1 MNRHSQKGS
10 ALLIVLGFLSFM
22 VVSAVAF
29 AIWMRTERLPSS
41 ALRRTIANRYLV
53 KAALAQAMSRVDD
66 AIRSHI
72 FPGAWNTNDQ
82 KAAYRDMKD
91 CAYDWWESRVFMPPD
106 PEGKGTTSGDPYSR
120 YAPATKTVSVL
131 NLEAL
136 GYLPPS
142 IANDVR
148 FLSRSSWAA
157 QWDYFNFDAGR
168 YAFCAVNV
176 SDMLDITKIAADAPR
191 TSASAAHAK
200 ASGEKPAPSR
210 FSLAYLFRKNYHDS
224 KNDDFGDVTDGDLE
238 KFDQIVHTSHEW
250 LSAPLVSVMD
260 YNLSVGETTMG
271 NFYSPFVEWVTGLNS
286 KNGFYRG
293 TTVANGP
300 DVKGAERQP
309 FVTDSWFPQS
319 AGGGVTLS
327 KAPPFKK
334 NTLDTSDAN
343 DLNFALMAQ
352 EPDFWRA
359 MANDGHAFCM
369 MDQFALFDYL
379 DMNDLPVSLAM
390 PCVERE
396 PMFAALGPVGKIQV
410 EFVPPGLEPSEIV
423 DKDNKRRKYYDT
435 KIKVTATGMGLG
447 ASLVYPFKGGPAPY
461 ECKVQAFGR
470 IVFVVEELNG
480 GGAASTVS
488 LRNSKFARNF
498 RPLNEDEWTAQVDEE
513 KQFMLEEGATDGVL
527 THDSIENCM
536 LVTMPSVGEETW
548 TPRATMQRAGDCW
561 QDKFLRFKDAIPKE
575 GKTILRKVE
584 IYDVTSPTPT
594 NPKGTETLRE
604 TKYQIAL
611 CPFDANGIVV
621 RPEAIDENGELSEAA
636 FDALAARWVVR
647 PYLVTWARI
656 TRDHVFPGNA
666 GKVFTVDMV
675 PATYEDDKAFNKV
688 DNTNFKMPEV
698 NLVLG
703 NSNIQNDKDKD
714 PSPQKA
720 MPIMRFP
727 SDMTFSYSDVKDAAK
742 SGTTHKVPEK
752 DWSVKA
758 CYAVDP
764 RYNWAPENWWFD
776 SSADM
781 SGQRWHDAVFVSG
794 GTSGKGILD
803 DLVQAEY
810 DGAVSGRGDRANDPF
825 LFVSSLGYL
834 QSVGELAFLP
844 HLSDLHES
852 NKPECILGDARQ
864 DIESGSHAGKLY
876 DGKARGIG
884 EAATMPCALAAWKSY
899 QNYRTNP
906 TPNTFEFGA
915 NLYRRGLV
923 NDPQGFYINPYTQS
937 QEIMLAALANTPLD
951 YYSAAG
957 LFGNAASTASGA
969 QGQTKQSKFSD
980 GKSYMFSN
988 ARMSGRDVNKVATFL
1003 RRRFEDLAAMIEVHS
1018 ENVYAYSRAWEDMFD
1033 ALDWSGTTG
1042 CTVKEVYENLQKYYA
1057 NGGSG
1062 NINYRR
1068 RYTQANGYPDLNKFA
1083 LGGGASKVGAG
1094 ISLNV
1099 ERAVHKK
1106 DFDLD
1111 ADPLRGRYDGD
1122 DVDTKCCDTLHDVD
1136 RMFLHSFWRDCFANK
1151 QQLFLIFV
1159 RAESTALGGAG
1170 EGTPAQQGGRAVA
1183 LVWRDPMPPTVEEV
1197 YENDDK
1203 VYHKD
1208 RHPHKMRI
1216 LFYRQFD

>member
-41 ALRRTIANRYLV
+41 ALRRTVANRYLV

-66 AIRSHI
+66 AIRSHV
-72 FPGAWNTNDQ
+72 FPGAWCTNDQ
-82 KAAYRDMKD
+82 NKAYRDSKD
-91 CAYDWWESRVFMPPD
+91 CAYDWWEARVFMPPD
-106 PEGKGTTSGDPYSR
+106 PEGEGTSSGDPNSR

-148 FLSRSSWAA
+148 LLARSSWAA

-176 SDMLDITKIAADAPR
+176 SDMLDVTKIAADSPR

-200 ASGEKPAPSR
+200 ESGKKPTPSR
-210 FSLAYLFRKNYHDS
+210 FSLAYLFRNNYQNPR
-224 KNDDFGDVTDGDLE
+224 NDDFGDVSDGDLD

-260 YNLSVGETTMG
+260 YNLAVGESTMG
-271 NFYSPFVEWVTGLNS
+271 NFYSPFVEWVTGLNN
-286 KNGFYRG
+286 KNLFYRG
-293 TTVANGP
+293 AAVANAP

-309 FVTDSWFPQS
+309 FITDSWFPQS
-319 AGGGVTLS
+319 TSGGAFLS
-327 KAPPFKK
+327 RTPPFRV

-343 DLNFALMAQ
+343 DLNFALTAQ
-352 EPDFWRA
+352 EQAFWRA

-369 MDQFALFDYL
+369 MDQFSLFDYM
-379 DMNDLPVSLAM
+379 DVNDLPVSLAM
-390 PCVERE
+390 PCVERV
-396 PMFAALGPVGKIQV
+396 PMFAAIGPVGTIKV
-410 EFVPPGLEPSEIV
+410 EFVPPQGTTPSETV
-423 DKDNKRRKYYDT
+423 DKGNERRKYYDT

-447 ASLVYPFKGGPAPY
+447 ASLVYPFKGGPTPY

-470 IVFVVEELNG
+470 IVFVVESG
-480 GGAASTVS
+480 DGTAPMVP
-488 LRNSKFARNF
+488 LRHSKFARNF
-498 RPLNEDEWTAQVDEE
+498 RPLNEDEWTAQVNED
-513 KQFMLEEGATDGVL
+513 KQFMLEEGASKGKL

-536 LVTMPSVGEETW
+536 LVTMPSAGEESW
-548 TPRATMQRAGDCW
+548 TPRAAIQRPGDCW
-561 QDKFLRFKDAIPKE
+561 QDKFLRFKDAIPKD

-584 IYDVTSPTPT
+584 IYDVTPPTQT
-594 NPKGTETLRE
+594 NPQGTETLRE

-611 CPFDANGIVV
+611 RPFDENGNAVV
-621 RPEAIDENGELSEAA
+621 PLAADENGELSEAA
-636 FDALAARWVVR
+636 FDALSAKWVVR

-675 PATYEDDKAFNKV
+675 PATYEDDKAFNDV
-688 DNTNFKMPEV
+688 DNTNFDIANF
-698 NLVLG
+698 NLLLG
-703 NSNIQNDKDKD
+703 NSRIANDPAN

-727 SDMTFSYSDVKDAAK
+727 SDMTFHYSDAKDAAT
-742 SGTTHKVPEK
+742 SGTTKQVPDK
-752 DWSVKA
+752 DWTFKA
-758 CYAVDP
+758 CDAADP
-764 RYNWAPENWWFD
+764 RFNWAPENWWFD
-776 SSADM
+776 SSADP
-781 SGQRWHDAVFVSG
+781 SGQRWHDAVFVNG

-844 HLSDLHES
+844 HLSDMHES
-852 NKPECILGDARQ
+852 NVPDCILGDSKQ
-864 DIESGSHAGKLY
+864 DVESSYHAGGLY
-876 DGKARGIG
+876 DGKERKIG
-884 EAATMPCALAAWKSY
+884 EASTMPCALAAWKSY

-915 NLYRRGLV
+915 NLYRRGIV
-923 NDPQGFYINPYTQS
+923 NDSQGFYVNPYTQS

-951 YYSAAG
+951 YYWAAG
-957 LFGNAASTASGA
+957 MYGNAANATAGT
-969 QGQTKQSKFSD
+969 QGQTTQIKFSD
-980 GKSYMFSN
+980 GKQYMFNN
-988 ARMSGRDVNKVATFL
+988 AKLSGSDLNKIATFL
-1003 RRRFEDLAAMIEVHS
+1003 RRRFEDLAAMIEVPS
-1018 ENVYAYSRAWEDMFD
+1018 DMDMYAYNKAWEDLFD
-1033 ALDWSGTTG
+1033 ALDWSGTAG
-1042 CTVKEVYENLQKYYA
+1042 CAVKEVYDSLARYYA
-1057 NGGSG
+1057 NGGGG
-1062 NINYRR
+1062 NIAYRK
-1068 RYTQANGYPDLNKFA
+1068 RYMQANGYSCLNKFA
-1083 LGGGASKVGAG
+1083 LGGGAKDVDTRVT
-1094 ISLNV
+1094 LNV
-1099 ERAVHKK
+1099 DRAVHKE
-1106 DFDLD
+1106 DFGLD
-1111 ADPLRGRYDGD
+1111 ADPLRGRYYGDDGD
-1122 DVDTKCCDTLHDVD
+1122 TACCNTLHDVD
-1136 RMFLHSFWRDCFANK
+1136 RMFLHSFWRDCFANR

-1183 LVWRDPMPPTVEEV
+1183 LVWRDPYAPTGEDINER
-1197 YENDDK
+1197 DDK
-1203 VYHKD
+1203 VYQNQ
-1208 RHPHKMRI
+1208 RHPHKMRV